1 MPDTAIPLWETPTLP
16 VVGGKPFPV
25 RRIFCVGRNY
35 AEHAR
40 EMGHDPDREPP
51 FFFTKAADAI
61 FLDDTLPY
69 PAATED
75 MHPECEM
82 IVALAKG
89 GKDILVENALDC
101 AFGYGVGFDLTRRD
115 MQSEAKEMRRPW
127 ALSKGF
133 DNAAPCGPL
142 HSAAD
147 VGHLAKGAL
156 RFTVN
161 GEVRQETDL
170 DQMIWSVPETIS
182 YLSGLITLYPGD
194 VIMTGTPAGV
204 SAVVPGDTL
213 VGHVD
218 GLSDLTLKI
227 GPA

>member
-1 MPDTAIPLWETPTLP
+1 MTDTAIPLWDIPTLP

-35 AEHAR
+35 ADHAR

-61 FLDDTLPY
+61 FLGDTLPY
-69 PAATED
+69 PTATRD

-89 GKDILVENALDC
+89 GRDIPVAGALEC

-115 MQSEAKEMRRPW
+115 MQSEAKELRRPW

-147 VGHLAKGAL
+147 VGHPAKGAL

-161 GEVRQETDL
+161 GDVRQETDL

-227 GPA
+227 V